1 MNILIIGSGAR
12 EHALA
17 WSLGRSRSAHAVY
30 VSPGHAGLAPEAEAV
45 NLPTPDAIRRFA
57 REHDC
62 LVVIG
67 PEQPLADGLS
77 DWLRGDNIR
86 VVGPSRRAAR
96 VESSKA
102 DAKRLMAKAGIPTAR
117 FVVVDREADA
127 LTALAHDFPEGCAV
141 KADGL
146 AQGKGV
152 FVCDSPHEALQAVH
166 RLLTERRLGA
176 AGARVVLEERL
187 RGEEMSA
194 MVVTDGTR
202 FQFLPSARDYK
213 RLLDDDRGPNTGGMG
228 AVAPHPSWT
237 PRLADT
243 LAATVIDPLLHALRE
258 EGRPFVGI
266 LYAGLMLTD
275 NGPYVLEWN
284 ARLGDPEAGVVLP
297 LVTDDLLE
305 VFSEL
310 ADGKAPVSPLHWEGA
325 AVGVVMAA
333 PGYPEAPRRD
343 IPLSFSEVPGA
354 LLFQAGTRRVG
365 GQLVNGG
372 GRTFLAVGR
381 GATWA
386 EARALAYRQV
396 AGIQFP
402 GAQFRRDIAANLSAA
417 P

>member
-17 WSLGRSRSAHAVY
+17 WSLRRSAAAGAVY

-45 NLPTPDAIRRFA
+45 ALPTPDAIRRFA
-57 REHDC
+57 RDHGC

-127 LTALAHDFPEGCAV
+127 VAALAREFPDGCAV

-152 FVCDSPHEALQAVH
+152 FVADTPHEALQAVH

-187 RGEEMSA
+187 RGEEMSV
-194 MVVTDGTR
+194 MVVTDGAH
-202 FQFLPSARDYK
+202 FQYLPSARDYK
-213 RLLDDDRGPNTGGMG
+213 RLLDEDRGPNTGGMG
-228 AVAPHPSWT
+228 AVAPHPAWT
-237 PRLADT
+237 PQLADT
-243 LAATVIDPLLHALRE
+243 VAATVIDPLLYALRQ
-258 EGRPFVGI
+258 EGRPFAGI
-266 LYAGLMLTD
+266 LYAGLMLTEE
-275 NGPYVLEWN
+275 GPYVLEWN

-297 LVTDDLLE
+297 LVTDDLLA
-305 VFSEL
+305 VFSDL
-310 ADGKAPVSPLHWEGA
+310 ADGQAPDVPLHWEGA

-333 PGYPEAPRRD
+333 PGYPDAPRRD
-343 IPLSFSEVPGA
+343 IPLAFSEVPGA
-354 LLFQAGTRRVG
+354 LLFQAATRRVD

-372 GRTFLAVGR
+372 GRTFLAVGQ
-381 GATWA
+381 GADWA
-386 EARALAYRQV
+386 AARELAYRQV
-396 AGIQFP
+396 ARVRFP
-402 GAQFRRDIAANLSAA
+402 GAQFRRDIAAHLSAA